1 MAKEFGYTPVN
12 IFAACCGIL
21 ASSLALT
28 NPITAGYAAGI
39 NVATNAI
46 IGGIQLSEKEKSL
59 GDKLIQ
65 AIDKEWIN
73 ICRNYR
79 LPEKCLE
86 DLKNELMGEG
96 TSVDE
101 FIRNLESNRR
111 ILGYGHVEDGKR
123 HLVDSLR
130 PIITQILM
138 KHKEE
143 LRRDPELKWDSLFIS
158 DVARKMAVRIVETIE
173 SILSNDV
180 NLRILVAIAANR
192 AADREEHKEIME
204 AFNEIKGVFTNESR
218 IDNDS
223 PTPSLLTSI
232 PKGVDL
238 IGRDNVIKA
247 IKEQIDQYDVV
258 SIKADGGVGKTAVAL
273 QIVNGIK
280 KEITSGISTFKHLA
294 WITSTG
300 ALSNDLAKLK
310 IQGVKEQKTLKEKEI
325 IVSGFLQQNPSFIVI
340 DNMDIPPSSEEV
352 NILNTISGRTKILI
366 TSRAIIKKVHSYHLQ
381 ALDTQDAILLFY
393 TNYLDTSERLKW
405 KDVKNRLDLYYADK
419 IVVKSAN
426 NALLIELISKM
437 ACWQYKDELNRL
449 WERLEKDIFGTESEF
464 EIEVDHHANEDISG
478 HLSKSDLRLQ
488 GHIRRLYGL
497 AGLDEIKQEIM
508 SFISLFPAESVIFP
522 DVFRWAGFEVSDLK
536 WLTDRGWIERNEE
549 GYLVHMMVKGSVIQQ
564 NRGIVFNEDKYEDL
578 IYELA
583 DVNQYLSKDMVYT
596 KVRERIIVPETI
608 CKLLVEKGSKKTL
621 AVSLY
626 NNLAVVYLS
635 LGNYDEALKCYKEAL
650 VIREKFLGEEN
661 PFTAVIYNNIAG
673 VYQAQGNYVEALKHY
688 KKAQTIYEKF
698 LGEEHPATAMTYD
711 NIAGVYQ
718 AQGNYAEALD
728 YSKKAKVINET
739 FLGEE
744 HPTTAVTYDNIAG
757 LYEDQGDYDEALK
770 YYKKAVMIFKQ
781 SFGED
786 HPDTATTYNNMAGT
800 YHVLGNY
807 AEALECYKK
816 ALSVREQVLGKE
828 HPATAATYNNIA
840 GVYRSQGN
848 YDEALKY
855 YKKALAIRE
864 QVLGE
869 NHPDRATTYDN
880 MANVYREKGDYNEAL
895 KYYLKALVIRE
906 QVLGENHLD
915 TTKTYSHI
923 AGLYHL
929 QGDHDEALIY
939 FKKALEISKNL
950 FGEEHLNTAAA
961 YNNIACVYEDQ
972 GDHDE
977 ALKCYKKALGTT
989 KKVLGEEH
997 PAIAT
1002 TYNNLANVYLAQG
1015 YYVKA
1020 LRYYKKALTIQEKVP
1035 GEEHP
1040 DTATTYN
1047 NMAGVHQ
1054 TQGNYSKA
1062 LKYNK
1067 KALAIREKVLGE
1079 EHPDTATTY
1088 NNMANV
1094 YREQENYDEA
1104 LKYYKKS
1111 LAVRE
1116 KVLGEE
1122 HPDTATTYNNMAGI
1136 FEVRGD
1142 YDEAMKYY
1150 KKAFVFLKK
1159 VLGENHL
1166 YTATASNNI
1175 GILLYKM
1182 GDYES
1187 ARDYFENAISAFEK
1201 VPGESNPDTI
1211 TTKELLNMTL
1221 EKLKIQ

>member
-46 IGGIQLSEKEKSL
+46 IGGIQLNEKEKSL
-59 GDKLIQ
+59 GDKLVQ

-96 TSVDE
+96 TSVNE

-111 ILGYGHVEDGKR
+111 ILGYGYVEDGKR
-123 HLVDSLR
+123 HLVDNLR

-143 LRRDPELKWDSLFIS
+143 LRRDPEFKWDSLFIS
-158 DVARKMAVRIVETIE
+158 DAARKMAIRIVGTIE
-173 SILSNDV
+173 SILSNDD
-180 NLRILVAIAANR
+180 NLRIRVAIAANR

-218 IDNDS
+218 IDYDS
-223 PTPSLLTSI
+223 PTPPLLTSI

-300 ALSNDLAKLK
+300 ALSNDLARLK

-325 IVSGFLQQNPSFIVI
+325 IVSEFLQQNPSFIVI

-393 TNYLDTSERLKW
+393 TNYLNTSETLEW
-405 KDVKNRLDLYYADK
+405 KDVKNRPDLYYADK
-419 IVVKSAN
+419 IVVKSTN

-449 WERLEKDIFGTESEF
+449 WEKLEKDIFGTESEF

-508 SFISLFPAESVIFP
+508 SFISLFPAESVIFA

-536 WLTDRGWIERNEE
+536 WLTDRGWIERTGE

-596 KVRERIIVPETI
+596 KVRERIVVPETI
-608 CKLLVEKGSKKTL
+608 CKLLVEKGSKKTH
-621 AVSLY
+621 AESLY
-626 NNLAVVYLS
+626 NNLAVVYLAQ
-635 LGNYDEALKCYKEAL
+635 GNYDEALKCYKEAL
-650 VIREKFLGEEN
+650 VIREKYFGEEN

-673 VYQAQGNYVEALKHY
+673 AYQAQGNYVEALNYY
-688 KKAQTIYEKF
+688 KKALTIYEKF
-698 LGEEHPATAMTYD
+698 FGEEHPATSMAYD

-718 AQGNYAEALD
+718 AQGNYAEALKF
-728 YSKKAKVINET
+728 SKKAKVINET
-739 FLGEE
+739 YFGEE

-757 LYEDQGDYDEALK
+757 VYEDQGDYDEALK
-770 YYKKAVMIFKQ
+770 YYKKALMIFKQ
-781 SFGED
+781 SFGVD

-816 ALSVREQVLGKE
+816 ALAVREQVLGKE

-869 NHPDRATTYDN
+869 DHPDTA
-880 MANVYREKGDYNEAL
+880 
-895 KYYLKALVIRE
+895 
-906 QVLGENHLD
+906 
-915 TTKTYSHI
+915 KTYSHI

-929 QGDHDEALIY
+929 QGDHDEALKC
-939 FKKALEISKNL
+939 FKKALEIGENL
-950 FGEEHLNTAAA
+950 FGEKHLNTAAA

-972 GDHDE
+972 GDYDE
-977 ALKCYKKALGTT
+977 ALNCYKKALGTT
-989 KKVLGEEH
+989 KKLLGEEH
-997 PAIAT
+997 PATAT
-1002 TYNNLANVYLAQG
+1002 TYHNLANVFLAQG

-1020 LRYYKKALTIQEKVP
+1020 LRYYKKALAIRKKVL

-1040 DTATTYN
+1040 DTAVTYN

-1054 TQGNYSKA
+1054 TQGNYAKA

-1111 LAVRE
+1111 LAIRE

-1136 FEVRGD
+1136 YEVRGD
-1142 YDEAMKYY
+1142 YDEALKYY
-1150 KKAFVFLKK
+1150 KKAFIFLKK
-1159 VLGENHL
+1159 VLGEDHL

-1175 GILLYKM
+1175 GILLHKM

-1187 ARDYFENAISAFEK
+1187 ARDYLENAISAFEK
-1201 VPGESNPDTI
+1201 ELGESNSNTI
-1211 TTKELLNMTL
+1211 TAKELLKMTL
-1221 EKLKIQ
+1221 EKLKNQ